1 MWPLK
6 CFIFFSSPSVFAVL
20 LFFLITWPDPW
31 ADQNTVPLLLTSLS
45 HMKTLFH
52 NLFLSHCRISN
63 GKINSTVDPIKTEAT
78 WHVIKR
84 KWVCQYIIKKKCFNF
99 LQNLSTKRLGKKK
112 LCQLGWVTY
121 ITEEENNLSSKLM
134 CKKQKKRTSIRS
146 KTAAHVGC
154 SQSAVVYQR
163 KSGEP
168 ATGSWVAKAQ

>member
-6 CFIFFSSPSVFAVL
+6 CFIIFVHHLFLLCCCFSPN
-20 LFFLITWPDPW
+20 TWPDPW
-31 ADQNTVPLLLTSLS
+31 ADQNTIPLLLTSLS
-45 HMKTLFH
+45 HMKTLFS
-52 NLFLSHCRISN
+52 NLFLSHCRISS
-63 GKINSTVDPIKTEAT
+63 GKINSTVDPIKTDSVAVLNYQHEAT
-78 WHVIKR
+78 WHVIKG
-84 KWVCQYIIKKKCFNF
+84 KGVCQYIIKKICFNF

-154 SQSAVVYQR
+154 SQFAVV
-163 KSGEP
+163 
-168 ATGSWVAKAQ
+168 